1 MEKGIHAQR
10 KGKNGKRQTSRTEL
24 ANTRKMK
31 VPSKLTK
38 KIIQKCIQKTWE
50 SSPAVR
56 QLFAAS
62 ATIKHC
68 QPVPLKVM
76 DVFTTGKVKGIE
88 PTKAKSEVKG
98 GRFGVQRHHRGMK

>member
-1 MEKGIHAQR
+1 MKKKILHQFFKFHEEFWEDGKLKVQMMEKGIHAQR
-10 KGKNGKRQTSRTEL
+10 EGKNGERRTSRTEL

-68 QPVPLKVM
+68 
-76 DVFTTGKVKGIE
+76 
-88 PTKAKSEVKG
+88 
-98 GRFGVQRHHRGMK
+98 